1 MVRSEITIERGRLK
15 ISEKAKKI
23 NDALFRVRFKVMGFP
38 GRKENV
44 TIIRDIYDA
53 TTSSE

>member
-23 NDALFRVRFKVMGFP
+23 NEALFRVRFKVMGFP